1 MDIRISEHSTT
12 KVCEWLFLGVNGYF
26 KCSLTVIEWQNLRY
40 KCSPLLDNWNHL
52 HFLLLCFP
60 RGITSSAESSVRGI
74 LGLGAVWEIVSNNQ
88 VLSVE
93 IIGHYHILV
102 IFEQLESGV
111 RCPGWIVKNERRIGL
126 GCTPAQHSAQPLSWV
141 EVAADQTP
149 WRRWLPGSAVAEES
163 ELYKKLGTLKTKAML
178 TKSFKGPM
186 ET

>member
-1 MDIRISEHSTT
+1 MDVCISEHSTT
-12 KVCEWLFLGVNGYF
+12 KVCEWLFFGVNGYF
-26 KCSLTVIEWQNLRY
+26 KCSLTVIEWPNLRY
-40 KCSPLLDNWNHL
+40 KRSLLLDNWDHL

-60 RGITSSAESSVRGI
+60 REYTSSAESPVRGI

-149 WRRWLPGSAVAEES
+149 WRRWLPVQWPRNQ
-163 ELYKKLGTLKTKAML
+163 
-178 TKSFKGPM
+178 SF
-186 ET
+186 TRN

>member
-1 MDIRISEHSTT
+1 MDVCISEHSTT
-12 KVCEWLFLGVNGYF
+12 KVCEWLFFGVNGYF
-26 KCSLTVIEWQNLRY
+26 KCSLTVIEWPNLRY
-40 KCSPLLDNWNHL
+40 KRSLLLDNWDHL

-60 RGITSSAESSVRGI
+60 REYTSSAESSVRGI

-126 GCTPAQHSAQPLSWV
+126 GCTLLSHSVGSRSPQTKRR
-141 EVAADQTP
+141 ETVAA
-149 WRRWLPGSAVAEES
+149 SAVAEES
-163 ELYKKLGTLKTKAML
+163 ELYKKLGTLKIKAML